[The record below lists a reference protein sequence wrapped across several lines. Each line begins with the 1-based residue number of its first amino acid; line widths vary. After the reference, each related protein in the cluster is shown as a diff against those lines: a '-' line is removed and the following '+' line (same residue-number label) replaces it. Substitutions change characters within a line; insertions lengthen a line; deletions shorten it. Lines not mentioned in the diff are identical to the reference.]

1 LTTDV
6 TGQRA
11 LVTGASRGIGKAI
24 AAALGQAGYQVIGT
38 SRRPENIRDKIEG
51 IEYLKLDLLD
61 DRSVEECIKKAS
73 PIDVLISNAGGSHIW
88 PAAEAPLEKVK
99 EQFQLNLF
107 GPIKLAQGFLAG
119 MIQRKQ
125 GFILLIGSLA
135 GRFSIPFQSSYAA
148 SKLALAGFAWA
159 LRNEVKTYGIKV
171 VTLEPNHIRT
181 TIKPD
186 ILLPQD
192 SRFQHEMAKVIRWR
206 EKNVDRGSS
215 SDIVAKKAVQIL
227 KKRNPRP
234 FYAVGGSG
242 PLLLFL
248 KRILPDK
255 SIEKLVRKNLGL

>member
-1 LTTDV
+1 
-6 TGQRA
+6 
-11 LVTGASRGIGKAI
+11 VTGASRGIGKAI
-24 AAALGQAGYQVIGT
+24 ALALREAGYQVIGT

-51 IEYLKLDLLD
+51 VEYVGLDLLD
-61 DRSVEECIKKAS
+61 DRSLEECIKNAS
-73 PIDVLISNAGGSHIW
+73 PIDILISNAGGSHIW
-88 PAAEAPLEKVK
+88 PAAEAPLDKVK
-99 EQFQLNLF
+99 EQFQVNLY

-119 MIQRKQ
+119 MIRRKK
-125 GFILLIGSLA
+125 GFILIVGSLA

-186 ILLPQD
+186 VFAPPD
-192 SRFQHEMAKVIRWR
+192 SGFRNEMAKVILWQ
-206 EKNVDRGSS
+206 EKNVGRGSS
-215 SDIVAKKAVQIL
+215 PDIVAKKAVQIL
-227 KKRNPRP
+227 KKRNPGP

-255 SIEKLVRKNLGL
+255 SIEKQVRKNLGL

>member
-1 LTTDV
+1 V
-6 TGQRA
+6 IGQKA

-24 AAALGQAGYQVIGT
+24 AIALREAGCQVIGT
-38 SRRPENIRDKIEG
+38 SRRPEDIQDKIEG

-61 DRSVEECIKKAS
+61 DRSIEDCISHTS
-73 PIDVLISNAGGSHIW
+73 PVDILISNAGGSHIW

-107 GPIKLAQGFLAG
+107 GPVKLAQGFLAE
-119 MIQRKQ
+119 MIRRRK
-125 GFILLIGSLA
+125 GFILIIGSLA

-181 TIKPD
+181 AIKPD
-186 ILLPQD
+186 ILLSPDSAFQD
-192 SRFQHEMAKVIRWR
+192 EMAKVVRWR
-206 EKNVDRGSS
+206 EKNVDRGTP
-215 SDIVAKKAVQIL
+215 SDIVAKKVLQIL
-227 KKRNPRP
+227 KKRNPGP

-248 KRILPDK
+248 KRVLPDK
-255 SIEKLVRKNLGL
+255 SIEKKVRKNLGL

>member
-1 LTTDV
+1 V

-24 AAALGQAGYQVIGT
+24 ALALREAGYQVIGT

-51 IEYLKLDLLD
+51 VEYVGLDLLD
-61 DRSVEECIKKAS
+61 DRSLEECIKIAS

-88 PAAEAPLEKVK
+88 PAAEAPLDKVK
-99 EQFQLNLF
+99 EQFQVNLY

-119 MIQRKQ
+119 MIRRKK
-125 GFILLIGSLA
+125 GFILIVGSLA
-135 GRFSIPFQSSYAA
+135 GRFPIPFQSSYAA

-186 ILLPQD
+186 VFAPPD
-192 SRFQHEMAKVIRWR
+192 SGFRNEMAKVILWQ
-206 EKNVDRGSS
+206 EKNVGRGSS
-215 SDIVAKKAVQIL
+215 PDIVAKKAVQIL
-227 KKRNPRP
+227 KKRNPGP

-255 SIEKLVRKNLGL
+255 SIEKQVRKNLGL

>member
-1 LTTDV
+1 V
-6 TGQRA
+6 TGQKA

-24 AAALGQAGYQVIGT
+24 AIALREAGCQVIGT
-38 SRRPENIRDKIEG
+38 SRHPETIRDKIEG
-51 IEYLKLDLLD
+51 IEYLRLELLD
-61 DRSVEECIKKAS
+61 DRSIEDCVSQIS
-73 PIDVLISNAGGSHIW
+73 PIDILISNAGGSHIW

-107 GPIKLAQGFLAG
+107 GPIKLAQGFLPS
-119 MIQRKQ
+119 MIRRKK
-125 GFILLIGSLA
+125 GFILIIGSLA
-135 GRFSIPFQSSYAA
+135 GRFSIPFQSSYTA

-181 TIKPD
+181 AIKPE
-186 ILLPQD
+186 ILLSPDSAFQD
-192 SRFQHEMAKVIRWR
+192 EMAKVIRWR

-215 SDIVAKKAVQIL
+215 TDIVAKKAVQIL

-255 SIEKLVRKNLGL
+255 SIEEKVRKNLGL